1 MLGAGKHRG
10 ARKGFPELLLEE
22 SDLDRTEERS
32 KGIVNRGAESVRRV
46 TLGKVQVLGAR
57 EKPDGA
63 GITRASRMV

>member
-46 TLGKVQVLGAR
+46 TLGKVLGAR
-57 EKPDGA
+57 EKPNGT